1 MINKLDIHWLIK
13 SQEKKCHGYKNKR
26 NRKGTKKQ
34 RINRLTYENEKKN
47 ESENENEIENI
58 GEYELISLS
67 TDQKISYP
75 QF

>member
-13 SQEKKCHGYKNKR
+13 SQEKNATAIKTR
-26 NRKGTKKQ
+26 ETEKGQ
-34 RINRLTYENEKKN
+34 RSKINRLTYENEKKN